1 MHLFKCETKNILP
14 LYNKII
20 FLTRKIFFYDNF
32 NLSDSFSNRIYL
44 VFFHLSFV
52 LISLNHKENDT
63 NKQQTIFDFFFKQI
77 ESNCRELGYSDTTIN
92 KKMKKLITL
101 FYEILFQCKN
111 WNQLKINK
119 TSVLKH
125 QIFYYNYLNLLQW
138 SHNYLS
144 YALKTLSNHDEQLN
158 VISHCHYYLCK
169 KLINHEHSYALL
181 T

>member
-1 MHLFKCETKNILP
+1 MHLFKSETKNILP

-119 TSVLKH
+119 KNDLLLKFFTNNGENK
-125 QIFYYNYLNLLQW
+125 ILL
-138 SHNYLS
+138 S
-144 YALKTLSNHDEQLN
+144 KLSNYFDKFALFIEDISLN
-158 VISHCHYYLCK
+158 TLIKGVFNFAYK
-169 KLINHEHSYALL
+169 KE
-181 T
+181 